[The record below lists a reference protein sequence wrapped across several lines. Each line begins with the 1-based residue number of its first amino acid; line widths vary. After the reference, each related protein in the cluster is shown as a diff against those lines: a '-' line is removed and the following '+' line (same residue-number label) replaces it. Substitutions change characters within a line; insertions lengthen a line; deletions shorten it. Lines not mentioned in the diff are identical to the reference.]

1 MATKGAS
8 FRYGNTNGSRT
19 EHIRFAWAKGF
30 NRGGLERH
38 FHDHGKEFGATTAEE
53 YVSKA
58 VHFANTVDRKHFKSV
73 VDCNGTTYKYDIVNH
88 VLALIDKKGYVI
100 SYYRIA
106 DHFTYVPKKGRGK
119 KTVWIKK

>member
-58 VHFANTVDRKHFKSV
+58 VHFANTVDRKP
-73 VDCNGTTYKYDIVNH
+73 I
-88 VLALIDKKGYVI
+88 LRAL
-100 SYYRIA
+100 STA
-106 DHFTYVPKKGRGK
+106 MGRP
-119 KTVWIKK
+119 INMI